1 MYVSAAAA
9 EEGSTGVHR
18 GLYMEG
24 VGGVAEDEFDWLRQR
39 HGLCT
44 FAVTAAWSRVCVGL
58 SEGMDAISV
67 LLWSLFCFI
76 SSFSFRCLIYFS
88 I

>member
-24 VGGVAEDEFDWLRQR
+24 GGVAEDEFDWLRQR

-44 FAVTAAWSRVCVGL
+44 FAARP
-58 SEGMDAISV
+58 
-67 LLWSLFCFI
+67 LLGHVFA
-76 SSFSFRCLIYFS
+76 
-88 I
+88 